1 MNNSGDFVNENYI
14 LGDKIDTKLEDEMI
28 YDPVTL
34 KRLKALYKAKEK
46 MIELEDFDEAKKIKD
61 SIDRLKSVS
70 QQLIQLEERKTIA
83 IKNDDFDAAK
93 MLKYEVLGDL
103 KTMVD
108 VLIRMEDAKGIE
120 KWK

>member
-14 LGDKIDTKLEDEMI
+14 LGDKIDAKLEDEMI